1 MTVKEKILSI
11 VDKFDCEVD
20 DWNKLVGMAYYIGK
34 EQGVKEISD
43 KYTALLA
50 EQRKRADKCRY
61 NKMAHKVIGDVKY
74 IYHPDYSG
82 DMIEM
87 FGNDEIKL

>member
-50 EQRKRADKCRY
+50 EQRKRANKCRY
-61 NKMAHKVIGDVKY
+61 NRMAHKVIGDVKY

-82 DMIEM
+82 DMTEM
-87 FGNDEIKL
+87 FGNDETKL

>member
-1 MTVKEKILSI
+1 MTVKEKILNI
-11 VDKFDCEVD
+11 VNEFNAETD
-20 DWNKLVGMAYYIGK
+20 DWYKLVAMAYYIGK

-82 DMIEM
+82 DMTEM
-87 FGNDEIKL
+87 FGNDETKL

>member
-20 DWNKLVGMAYYIGK
+20 DWNKLVAMAYYIGK
-34 EQGVKEISD
+34 EQSVKEISD

-82 DMIEM
+82 DMTEM
-87 FGNDEIKL
+87 FGNDETKL

>member
-1 MTVKEKILSI
+1 MTVKDKILSI
-11 VDKFDCEVD
+11 VDEFDCEVD

-50 EQRKRADKCRY
+50 EQRKRADGCRY
-61 NKMAHKVIGDVKY
+61 NKMAHKVIGDVKH

-82 DMIEM
+82 DMTEI
-87 FGNDEIKL
+87 FGNDETKL

>member
-20 DWNKLVGMAYYIGK
+20 DWYKLVAMAYYIGK

-61 NKMAHKVIGDVKY
+61 NKMAHRVIGDVKY
-74 IYHPDYSG
+74 IYHSDYSG
-82 DMIEM
+82 DMTEM
-87 FGNDEIKL
+87 FGNDETKL